1 MRLLEE
7 PSPPKSG
14 VLLWLV
20 EECRLGPLLEDERL
34 LDDLEDEYEDR
45 ELDERELDER
55 ELDEWEW
62 LEWELEL

>member
-45 ELDERELDER
+45 ELDERELDE
-55 ELDEWEW
+55 
-62 LEWELEL
+62 